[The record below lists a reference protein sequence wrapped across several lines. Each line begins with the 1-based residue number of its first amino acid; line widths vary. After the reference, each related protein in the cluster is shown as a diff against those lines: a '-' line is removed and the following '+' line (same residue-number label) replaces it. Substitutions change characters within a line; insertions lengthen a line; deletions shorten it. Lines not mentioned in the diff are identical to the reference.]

1 MAEVRASLQSV
12 TDFLNAKLSQRIVYW
27 VFLSIVVIEVII
39 LVPSVLRRERELLG
53 YLRSL
58 STAQSV
64 GLLDGED
71 LTTLTREELF
81 NRVAAIETND
91 LILGGTLYGP
101 EGELL
106 GSFGEPPELTLQ
118 ESLQGWQQDRYR
130 RWQDRYDAPW
140 DMPLLEGQYVL
151 IVRHDAAWVRKEFFA
166 FIGRIAGLVVII
178 SVFVTGATL
187 FVLRRIL
194 IKPILQLRQDLLKA
208 GEAIRDDSDTRTLEF
223 ESLQTVRDD
232 ELGDVI
238 SAFDQMFGQITE
250 AIATRKQSEN
260 RFRTLVEQAAD
271 AFFVVDRAGRVIDV
285 NQSACN
291 SLGYD
296 REALLKLSVPNIHT
310 AIDEMAFQRLWHQ
323 LQPGTPQTLE
333 GWHQRQDGSCFPV
346 EVRLGLLDTN
356 QHRYIL
362 ALARDI
368 TERKAS
374 EKAMAR
380 LAEIGE
386 LAAMIVHEVRSP
398 LTTVLMGL
406 NSFRSLDLSERA
418 RRRLE
423 LALEESNRLQNLLN
437 EILQY
442 ARQQTLECHPL
453 ELNQLVRDTKAALQD
468 NPIVCRQGIT
478 LQLPESAVFVE
489 ADRDKLKQV
498 FINLVTNACEASG
511 EGEEVTW
518 TVHLPVRNQVTVTVH
533 NSGEPIPANLLP
545 KLTQPFFTTKSS
557 GNGLGLAITKRIIEA
572 HQGDFSITSSAAA
585 GTIATVTLP
594 LVTHTQEALSA
605 TPTH

>member
-1 MAEVRASLQSV
+1 MAEFRASLQSV
-12 TDFLNAKLSQRIVYW
+12 TDFFNAKLSQRIVYW

-53 YLRSL
+53 YLRAL

-64 GLLDGED
+64 GLLEGED
-71 LTTLTREELF
+71 LAALTPAELL
-81 NRVAAIETND
+81 NRVTAIETND

-101 EGELL
+101 TGELL

-118 ESLQGWQQDRYR
+118 ESLQGWRPDRYR

-140 DMPLLEGQYVL
+140 DTALLEGEYVL
-151 IVRHDAAWVRKEFFA
+151 IVRHDAAWVRTEFFA

-208 GEAIRDDSDTRTLEF
+208 GVAIRDDSDTRTLGF
-223 ESLQTVRDD
+223 QSLQTVRDD

-285 NQSACN
+285 NQSACH

-296 REALLKLSVPNIHT
+296 RASLLQLSVPDIQT
-310 AIDEMAFQRLWHQ
+310 AINAEEFQRLWQ
-323 LQPGTPQTLE
+323 RLQPGTPQTVE
-333 GWHQRQDGSCFPV
+333 GWHQRRDGSCFPV
-346 EVRLGLLDTN
+346 EVRLGLLETN

-423 LALEESNRLQNLLN
+423 LALEESDRLQNLLN

-442 ARQQTLECHPL
+442 ARQQTLACHPL
-453 ELNQLVRDTKAALQD
+453 DLNQLARDTKAALQD
-468 NPIVCRQGIT
+468 NPTVCRQGLT
-478 LQLPESAVFVE
+478 LQLPESPIVVE

-498 FINLVTNACEASG
+498 FINLVTNACEASSDG
-511 EGEEVTW
+511 EAVTW
-518 TVHLPVRNQVTVTVH
+518 TVHLPVRNQVIITVH
-533 NSGEPIPANLLP
+533 NGGEPIPANLLP

-572 HQGDFSITSSAAA
+572 HQGDFTITSSAVE
-585 GTIATVTLP
+585 GTVATVTLP
-594 LVTHTQEALSA
+594 LIPQTQGILSGTQ
-605 TPTH
+605 TP